1 LNRKKS
7 RDNMWKRA
15 LGALVLLGS
24 IALLSFVW
32 LGREKYRSLLNQ
44 EVQAS
49 PIEPISTP
57 AEIEI
62 EALEEVEAEAI
73 EEAVEA
79 QGAIST
85 PSEQR

>member
-1 LNRKKS
+1 
-7 RDNMWKRA
+7 MWKRA

-62 EALEEVEAEAI
+62 EALEEVEAEPI
-73 EEAVEA
+73 EEAVEV
-79 QGAIST
+79 QEAIST